1 MLHENVGESLVDSDC
16 LRTCQQPRILRENE
30 HFGVWVESLQLFR
43 VLSELDD
50 RHFCDDTFS
59 ERWLISE
66 FALCQNLLLLHAPEH
81 GSTSPL
87 NQPLLEQISESVEHC
102 GLVIRHHR
110 KIRIPEIG
118 EQTPLLRFIHLR
130 KNTVF
135 HVVAAYFTLLGRIGT
150 LTVLKGDVFNVR
162 AVAVKSKDVVD
173 FESLHQLKPVDDI
186 FQDLI
191 VKVPEM

>member
-1 MLHENVGESLVDSDC
+1 M
-16 LRTCQQPRILRENE
+16 
-30 HFGVWVESLQLFR
+30 FR

-59 ERWLISE
+59 ERRLIGE

-87 NQPLLEQISESVEHC
+87 NQPLLEQVSESVEHC

-118 EQTPLLRFIHLR
+118 KQTPLLRFIHLR

-135 HVVAAYFTLLGRIGT
+135 HIVAAYFTLLGGIGT
-150 LTVLKGDVFNVR
+150 LTVLKGDVFDVG